1 MLVFNINGIKTD
13 KMKDT
18 IIKRSIGDL
27 DRLSFE
33 LTNDFKDFI
42 QSEKIVDTP
51 HGNFIIKEIN
61 KNKKRILVKCK
72 YDMTDLQSVHRA
84 NIVLTKS
91 TLKGN
96 LDELLSGTTWTSQGT
111 NMTVTGHITLNQVNV
126 FEALSEMQKKY
137 DCEFRYDNQQKIVYF
152 APKLGKDRGTYFA
165 EGLNLE
171 EIDEL
176 EESYELITRIV
187 PVGMNGLTINAING
201 GKDYLQNL
209 TYNKKI
215 ITLYWK
221 DERYTN
227 IEHLKADAQKKLD
240 VLSVPRKVYDIKV
253 KDLSKQ
259 SKYKIL
265 EYDVGDTAKI
275 ISKDI
280 VQKHRIIECEL
291 HLNNLEN
298 NTCKL
303 ANKPVDIKST
313 IQDLQK
319 EMSDNWSRT
328 EVEFKVLDDRIV
340 QAVTTTKKYTDDSF
354 ETYKSE
360 RVQTD
365 QEIRESI
372 THSTTYVDPKTGQT
386 KPVVDKMVETV
397 KNLDGVS
404 TSVSNN
410 RQEIT
415 TVKQTVQGVKT
426 TAENAQSKAEQALT
440 ADSYTRTI
448 ANRADGN
455 ASTAI
460 QKANSIEF
468 QFQNYSPDKVKYGT
482 TYALTP
488 SECYIAYNGQR
499 KFQVSTYSGD
509 VSIEGSFTSPHLVAN
524 QSGMSI
530 KGSYGSTLLR
540 PSDDRLEVY
549 GLRANNNVTFLGNLI
564 MQGNSILNG
573 GLAITFAYGTTYPIE
588 MRQGVECFS
597 GLYVH
602 GAKNAVVDTDEGM
615 VAVSCYEMA
624 DTYFGDIG
632 TGIINNDGFC
642 IVSLDDTFRK
652 TVNTDV
658 EYIVFLT
665 KEGEGDV
672 WISEKFE
679 SYFTVKGT
687 KGLKFVYEIKAK
699 RINYEIS
706 RLERVE
712 NKVEDIA
719 KKEEKELIDS
729 LSQVDTEELLRR
741 ESIEYEE
748 NHRSNV
754 N

>member
-18 IIKRSIGDL
+18 VIKRSIGDL

-51 HGNFIIKEIN
+51 YGNFIIKEFN
-61 KNKKRILVKCK
+61 KNEKRILVKCK
-72 YDMTDLQSVHRA
+72 YDVTDLQSMHRA
-84 NIVLTKS
+84 NVVLTKS
-91 TLKGN
+91 TLKAN
-96 LDELLSGTTWTSQGT
+96 LDELLSGTSWTSQGT

-152 APKLGKDRGTYFA
+152 APRLGENRGTYFA

-410 RQEIT
+410 QQEIT
-415 TVKQTVQGVKT
+415 TVKQTVQGVGV
-426 TAENAQSKAEQALT
+426 TAQNANSKAEQALT
-440 ADSYTRTI
+440 ADAYTRTI

-468 QFQNYSPDKVKYGT
+468 QFQNYSPDRVKYGT

-499 KFQVSTYSGD
+499 KFQVSTYTGD
-509 VSIEGSFTSPHLVAN
+509 VSTEGSFKSQYFTAN
-524 QSGMSI
+524 NSGVTI
-530 KGSYGSTLLR
+530 KNGYGSTCLQ
-540 PSDDRLEVY
+540 PSGDSLQLWGIRSM
-549 GLRANNNVTFLGNLI
+549 NNLTMLGNLI
-564 MQGNSILNG
+564 MNGSTIFNG
-573 GLAITFAYGTTYPIE
+573 GNAITFNTGTTYPIE
-588 MRQGVECFS
+588 LWQGVECMN

-602 GAKNAVVDTDEGM
+602 GAKNAVVETKEGTK
-615 VAVSCYEMA
+615 AVNCYETA
-624 DTYFGDIG
+624 EYYFGDLGQGKIDEDG
-632 TGIINNDGFC
+632 QCVVIIEDVF
-642 IVSLDDTFRK
+642 SQ
-652 TVNTDV
+652 TVNTEI
-658 EYIVFLT
+658 EYLVFLT
-665 KEGEGDV
+665 KEGQGDIWV
-672 WISEKFE
+672 TEKSPF
-679 SYFTVKGT
+679 YFVVKGSPN
-687 KGLKFVYEIKAK
+687 LKFNWEIKAK
-699 RINYEIS
+699 RKGYEHQ
-706 RLERVE
+706 RLETIQEKRQSIIDTMDDEFINSNIADIE
-712 NKVEDIA
+712 NMEVGEI
-719 KKEEKELIDS
+719 
-729 LSQVDTEELLRR
+729 
-741 ESIEYEE
+741 
-748 NHRSNV
+748 
-754 N
+754 